1 MEPRSIALEFE
12 SLSGGCIDGTRWGFG
27 CEFGLFQRELGA
39 EPIGLLRWSSIGPH
53 ELITALDEDF
63 ARIDRPDE
71 LILWGQGHWH
81 YTHRSY
87 QLRVDHSDYETA
99 TVSEDDAR
107 RGLCVMLGFLRD
119 KLLEDLG
126 DGRKIFVFRML
137 DEVADPAL
145 VARLAAAVSR
155 HGPGT
160 LLFLQP
166 GDRDEVHRLAPNLLL
181 GTATR
186 FASNGENR
194 GFEWQWDKWRHLCQ
208 QALELAGRLPAN
220 SEA

>member
-1 MEPRSIALEFE
+1 MDPRSIALEFE

-53 ELITALDEDF
+53 ELIAALDEDF

-71 LILWGQGHWH
+71 LILWGEGHWN

-87 QLRVDHSDYETA
+87 LIRVDHSDFEIA
-99 TVSEDDAR
+99 KVSEDEAR

-119 KLLEDLG
+119 KLLEDLAAG
-126 DGRKIFVFRML
+126 EKIFVYRML
-137 DEVADPAL
+137 DEIAEPEL
-145 VARLAAAVSR
+145 ITRLAASVSR

-160 LLFLQP
+160 LLFCQA
-166 GDRDEVHRLAPNLLL
+166 GERDEVRRLAPNLLL

-186 FASNGENR
+186 YASNGENK
-194 GFEWQWDKWRHLCQ
+194 GFDWQWDKWMRLSRE
-208 QALELAGRLPAN
+208 ALELTGRLG
-220 SEA
+220 